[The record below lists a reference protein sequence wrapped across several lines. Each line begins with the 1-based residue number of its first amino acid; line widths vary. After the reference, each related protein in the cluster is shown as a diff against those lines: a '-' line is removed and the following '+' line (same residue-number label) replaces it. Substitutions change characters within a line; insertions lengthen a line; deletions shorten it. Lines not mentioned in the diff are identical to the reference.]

1 MEPNTSF
8 EISLPHF
15 KGPFDLLLFFIQRDE
30 LDIYDIPIAK
40 ITENFLDYMHKMQE
54 MNIELASEFIL
65 VAATLMKIKAQML
78 LPRKILDDEGNE
90 MDPRQ
95 ELVQKIL
102 DYKQFKELSQTLMEL
117 EFEQIQHVA
126 RTSAIEEIESIAKLY
141 QTDFEMEN
149 VSISKLMRTFQ
160 VLLQQKY
167 NAEKV
172 DIHQIK
178 TIFYDISI
186 EKSKILERIQST
198 IKLDF
203 TALFETIQSKIHAIY
218 YFLAILEL
226 VQEQKINIVLSDHIN
241 QFWISLNQENNT
253 MES

>member
-30 LDIYDIPIAK
+30 LDIYDIPIAQ

-54 MNIELASEFIL
+54 MNMELASEFIL

-90 MDPRQ
+90 LDPRQ

-117 EFEQIQHVA
+117 ETEQIQHVT

-178 TIFYDISI
+178 TVFFDISI
-186 EKSKILERIQST
+186 EKTKILERIQNAK
-198 IKLDF
+198 KLDF
-203 TALFETIQSKIHAIY
+203 VTLFETIQSKIHAIY

-226 VQEQKINIVLSDHIN
+226 VQEQKVNIILSDNIN

>member
-1 MEPNTSF
+1 MENHDSF

-117 EFEQIQHVA
+117 ESEQIQHVA

-141 QTDFEMEN
+141 QTDFEMEHL
-149 VSISKLMRTFQ
+149 SISKLMRTFQ
-160 VLLQQKY
+160 VLLQNKF

-172 DIHQIK
+172 DVHQIK
-178 TIFYDISI
+178 TIFYDIAT
-186 EKSKILERIQST
+186 EKTNILNRFGENKR
-198 IKLDF
+198 LDF
-203 TALFETIQSKIHAIY
+203 STLFESIQTKIHAIY

-226 VQEQKINIVLSDHIN
+226 VQEQKIKINLSENVN
-241 QFWISLNQENNT
+241 QFWITPNSESMP

>member
-1 MEPNTSF
+1 
-8 EISLPHF
+8 
-15 KGPFDLLLFFIQRDE
+15 
-30 LDIYDIPIAK
+30 
-40 ITENFLDYMHKMQE
+40 

-117 EFEQIQHVA
+117 ETEQIQHVA
-126 RTSAIEEIESIAKLY
+126 RTIAIEEIESIAKLY
-141 QTDFEMEN
+141 QTDFEMEHL
-149 VSISKLMRTFQ
+149 SISKLMRTFQ
-160 VLLQQKY
+160 VLLQNKF

-172 DIHQIK
+172 DVHQIK
-178 TIFYDISI
+178 KIFYDIAT
-186 EKSKILERIQST
+186 EKTNILNRFGENKR
-198 IKLDF
+198 LDF
-203 TALFETIQSKIHAIY
+203 STLFESIQTKIHAIY

-226 VQEQKINIVLSDHIN
+226 VQEQKIKINLSENVN
-241 QFWISLNQENNT
+241 QFWITPNSESKP

>member
-1 MEPNTSF
+1 MENHDSF

-90 MDPRQ
+90 LDPRQ

-117 EFEQIQHVA
+117 ESEQIQHVA

>member
-30 LDIYDIPIAK
+30 LDIYDIPIAQ

-54 MNIELASEFIL
+54 MNMELASEFIL

-90 MDPRQ
+90 LDPRQ

-117 EFEQIQHVA
+117 ESEQIQHVA

>member
-30 LDIYDIPIAK
+30 LDIYDIPIAQ

-54 MNIELASEFIL
+54 MNMELASEFIL

-90 MDPRQ
+90 LDPRQ

-102 DYKQFKELSQTLMEL
+102 DYKQFKELSQALMEL

>member
-1 MEPNTSF
+1 
-8 EISLPHF
+8 
-15 KGPFDLLLFFIQRDE
+15 
-30 LDIYDIPIAK
+30 
-40 ITENFLDYMHKMQE
+40 
-54 MNIELASEFIL
+54 
-65 VAATLMKIKAQML
+65 
-78 LPRKILDDEGNE
+78 
-90 MDPRQ
+90 
-95 ELVQKIL
+95 
-102 DYKQFKELSQTLMEL
+102 MEL
-117 EFEQIQHVA
+117 ESEQIQHVA

-226 VQEQKINIVLSDHIN
+226 VQEQKINIVLSDKIN

>member
-30 LDIYDIPIAK
+30 LDIYDIPIAQ

-54 MNIELASEFIL
+54 MNMELASEFIL

-90 MDPRQ
+90 LDPRQ

-117 EFEQIQHVA
+117 EAEQIQHVP

-178 TIFYDISI
+178 TVFFDISI
-186 EKSKILERIQST
+186 EKTKILERIQNAK
-198 IKLDF
+198 KLDF
-203 TALFETIQSKIHAIY
+203 ATLFETIQSKIHAIY

-226 VQEQKINIVLSDHIN
+226 VQEQKVNIILSDNIN

>member
-90 MDPRQ
+90 LDPRQ

-117 EFEQIQHVA
+117 ESEQIQHVA

>member
-30 LDIYDIPIAK
+30 LDIYDIPIAQ

-90 MDPRQ
+90 LDPRQ

-117 EFEQIQHVA
+117 ESEQIQHVA

-186 EKSKILERIQST
+186 EKSNILKRIQNAK
-198 IKLDF
+198 KLDF
-203 TALFETIQSKIHAIY
+203 TALFETIQTKIHAIY

>member
-1 MEPNTSF
+1 MENHDSF

-117 EFEQIQHVA
+117 ESEQIQHVA

>member
-30 LDIYDIPIAK
+30 LDIYDIPIAQ

-54 MNIELASEFIL
+54 MNMELASEFIL

-78 LPRKILDDEGNE
+78 LPRKILDEEGNE
-90 MDPRQ
+90 LDPRQ

-117 EFEQIQHVA
+117 ESEQIQHVA

-186 EKSKILERIQST
+186 EKSKILERIQSA

>member
-1 MEPNTSF
+1 MENHDSF

-90 MDPRQ
+90 LDPRQ

-117 EFEQIQHVA
+117 ESEQIQHVA

-226 VQEQKINIVLSDHIN
+226 VQEQKINIVLSDKIN

>member
-30 LDIYDIPIAK
+30 LDIYDIPIAQ
-40 ITENFLDYMHKMQE
+40 ITENFLEYMHKMQE

-90 MDPRQ
+90 LDPRQ

-117 EFEQIQHVA
+117 ESEQIQHVA

-186 EKSKILERIQST
+186 EKSNILKRIQNAK
-198 IKLDF
+198 KLDF
-203 TALFETIQSKIHAIY
+203 TALFETIHTKIHAIY

-226 VQEQKINIVLSDHIN
+226 VQEQKINIVLSDHVN

>member
-1 MEPNTSF
+1 
-8 EISLPHF
+8 
-15 KGPFDLLLFFIQRDE
+15 
-30 LDIYDIPIAK
+30 
-40 ITENFLDYMHKMQE
+40 MHKMQE

-117 EFEQIQHVA
+117 ETEQIQHVA
-126 RTSAIEEIESIAKLY
+126 RTIAIEEIESIAKLY
-141 QTDFEMEN
+141 QTDFEMEHL
-149 VSISKLMRTFQ
+149 SISKLMRTFQ
-160 VLLQQKY
+160 VLLQNKF

-172 DIHQIK
+172 DVHQIK
-178 TIFYDISI
+178 KIFYDIAT
-186 EKSKILERIQST
+186 EKTNILNRFGENKR
-198 IKLDF
+198 LDF
-203 TALFETIQSKIHAIY
+203 STLFESIQTKIHAIY

-226 VQEQKINIVLSDHIN
+226 VQEQKIKINLSENVN
-241 QFWISLNQENNT
+241 QFWITPNSESKP

>member
-30 LDIYDIPIAK
+30 LDIYDIPIAQ

-54 MNIELASEFIL
+54 MNMELASEFIL

-90 MDPRQ
+90 LDPRQ

>member
-117 EFEQIQHVA
+117 ESEQIQHVA

-226 VQEQKINIVLSDHIN
+226 VQEQKINIVLSDKIN